1 MWTDETFF
9 FPPKFLA
16 EDKYPWNLKLGRP
29 RSSLEW
35 WWDLCQSPDWKTYL
49 HGLAEILWSSPCYQ
63 TWTGE
68 AVTPAHWRW
77 CFGPSTAPIQGEQ
90 HVWPPSIDKVCIVG
104 NRLKML
110 EMTLIGCDKGCFSD
124 IIFFLG
130 AILLLAIIWCFF
142 SPSSYKMCGI
152 LFIYIIYTFFFYN
165 FVAFSSKVA
174 HSFLVSGFIY
184 NGFPL

>member
-1 MWTDETFF
+1 
-9 FPPKFLA
+9 
-16 EDKYPWNLKLGRP
+16 
-29 RSSLEW
+29 
-35 WWDLCQSPDWKTYL
+35 
-49 HGLAEILWSSPCYQ
+49 
-63 TWTGE
+63 
-68 AVTPAHWRW
+68 
-77 CFGPSTAPIQGEQ
+77 
-90 HVWPPSIDKVCIVG
+90 
-104 NRLKML
+104 ML

-152 LFIYIIYTFFFYN
+152 LFIYIIYIFFFYN
-165 FVAFSSKVA
+165 FVAFFSKVA